1 MTTRPKKTSLVGALH
16 ADPVKRRLFLPVPPT
31 RFRARARA
39 PVGATTNRADRSGK
53 VNVTGYFDPA
63 VRQSIRRIQ
72 AEYPELTQ
80 QDILAEA
87 LNLVFA
93 KYGVPEAAKVSGRG

>member
-1 MTTRPKKTSLVGALH
+1 MTRPKKTSLAGALR
-16 ADPVKRRLFLPVPPT
+16 ADPAKAKAVLAGAAGEPPSRT
-31 RFRARARA
+31 RA
-39 PVGATTNRADRSGK
+39 PVGATTDRADRSGK

>member
-1 MTTRPKKTSLVGALH
+1 MTKPKKTPLNTALG
-16 ADPVKRRLFLPVPPT
+16 
-31 RFRARARA
+31 RA
-39 PVGATTNRADRSGK
+39 PETMKAALAGAAQGTASTRVKALGATTDRADRSGK

-72 AEYPELTQ
+72 AEYPALTQ

-93 KYGVPEAAKVSGRG
+93 KYGVPETAQVTGRD

>member
-1 MTTRPKKTSLVGALH
+1 MTKRTPMNSALKRDPAATKSALADAAGDRAAMRRRAGAN
-16 ADPVKRRLFLPVPPT
+16 T
-31 RFRARARA
+31 E
-39 PVGATTNRADRSGK
+39 RADRSGK

-72 AEYPELTQ
+72 AEHPELTQ

-93 KYGVPEAAKVSGRG
+93 QYGVPEAARAGRSD